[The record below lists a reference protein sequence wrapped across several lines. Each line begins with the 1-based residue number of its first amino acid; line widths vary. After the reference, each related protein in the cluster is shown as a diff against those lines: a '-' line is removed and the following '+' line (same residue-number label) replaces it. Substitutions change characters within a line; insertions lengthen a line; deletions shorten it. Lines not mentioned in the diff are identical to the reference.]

1 MSVRPMLS
9 SPEFGELDAAR
20 LVGLKVP
27 VTEGA
32 RWRYRHYRR
41 RLGMSPHDARLA
53 ALAYEEN
60 LAEERIRRR
69 SHGTGAT

>member
-1 MSVRPMLS
+1 M
-9 SPEFGELDAAR
+9 
-20 LVGLKVP
+20 
-27 VTEGA
+27 TEGA

-41 RLGMSPHDARLA
+41 RLGMTPHDARLA